1 MNRKP
6 VSSSQIA
13 AVGYDPAASV
23 LEVEFNSGSVY
34 QYDGVPPEV
43 AIPMQGLR
51 PGVSIGTYFGASVK
65 DRFPTFKIVDGARVP
80 VAEAM
85 ASKKSR
91 EFLLSLAKK
100 AGIYDGRTDA
110 RIGPAWIPVLEAAG
124 RIVNWPTDMLVDTW
138 LDSLKQVEC
147 SAAVNYLKGRTS

>member
-13 AVGYDPAASV
+13 AVGYDPEASV
-23 LEVEFNSGSVY
+23 LEVEFHSGSVY

-43 AIPMQGLR
+43 AIPMQGLKA
-51 PGVSIGTYFGASVK
+51 GVSIGSHFGAVVK
-65 DRFPTFKIVDGARVP
+65 DRFPTFKIVDGQRVP

-100 AGIYDGRTDA
+100 AGIWDGRSDA
-110 RIGPAWIPVLEAAG
+110 RLTAAWFPVVEATGQRLPWPADV
-124 RIVNWPTDMLVDTW
+124 LVDTW
-138 LDSLKQVEC
+138 LDGLKQVEC
-147 SAAVNYLKGRTS
+147 SAAVNYLKERTS